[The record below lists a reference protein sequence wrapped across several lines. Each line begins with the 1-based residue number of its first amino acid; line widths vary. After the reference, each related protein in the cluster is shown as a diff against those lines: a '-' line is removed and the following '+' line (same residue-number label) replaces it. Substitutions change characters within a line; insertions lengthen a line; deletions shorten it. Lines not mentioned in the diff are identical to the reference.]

1 MSDWKEKLK
10 QMKDRFTQPSSKKA
24 EDKQTVPVASE
35 TRTSDD
41 KISMQVPDDE
51 LFLATMNQE
60 GVKPI
65 PEFIAMI
72 PEQGAVKRV
81 VLKRID
87 SSTMPPAKN
96 SIKHYMPVSRP
107 KQERSKSVPARK
119 AVSLILPPEIPVGKT
134 RVTIGI
140 DFGTSSTKVC
150 ARLELGGDD
159 VPVYRIDISDN
170 AEVFEGLNPSLMSI
184 DKEAIYFGDHAQK
197 GITIP
202 HIKVCL
208 ACAEQQFSAQEC
220 LWAEACP
227 INTCGSGLTAADLA
241 TLYLSWVMNES
252 RKRLPDTLKK
262 AGVFVFNVGVPLKQL
277 DDSPLRAVLEQITYF
292 AWRLSEG
299 ITQGLSIAQAK
310 AWLDILKQQSG
321 NMPPPEDRMIQI
333 CPETSAAIVSFVN
346 SNQALPGLYCLC
358 DIGAWTSDISVF
370 RLTDVEKHETGVDR
384 LCFYASGVTRR
395 ACEEIDTRIVNCL
408 AELWGLNSIK
418 DFLDGDILSEIR
430 SIREHQKPSATFSIS
445 TESGLQKDLN
455 VPPIAPDYARN
466 VVAQAVGRYF
476 LRIIKQAYREKE
488 PVPDRW
494 LDVSLIMTGG
504 GSQDGI
510 FEKIFSEA
518 CGCRFNKILL
528 NVNAIKNAPKEQH
541 FRFAVAAGLS
551 YPLATWPE
559 QLLPSEIEAWLPQ
572 AAKRIA
578 DRDEQYP
585 K

>member
-10 QMKDRFTQPSSKKA
+10 QMKDRFTQPSGKKA
-24 EDKQTVPVASE
+24 EDKHTVPVTSE

-41 KISMQVPDDE
+41 KISTQVPDDE

-72 PEQGAVKRV
+72 PEPGAVKKV
-81 VLKRID
+81 ILKRID
-87 SSTMPPAKN
+87 SSATKPVKHT
-96 SIKHYMPVSRP
+96 IKHSVPISRTR
-107 KQERSKSVPARK
+107 QERSKSVPARK
-119 AVSLILPPEIPVGKT
+119 AVSLMLPPEIPGGKN

-140 DFGTSSTKVC
+140 DFGTSTTKVC
-150 ARLELGGDD
+150 ARQELGGDD
-159 VPVYRIDISDN
+159 VPVYRLDISDN
-170 AEVFEGLNPSLMSI
+170 SDAFEGLNPSLMSI
-184 DKEAIYFGDHAQK
+184 DKEALYFGDHAQK

-208 ACAEQQFSAQEC
+208 ACAERQFSAKEC

-227 INTCGSGLTAADLA
+227 ISTSGSGLTAADLA

-252 RKRLPDTLKK
+252 HKRLPDTLKK
-262 AGVFVFNVGVPLKQL
+262 AGGFVFNVGVPLKQL
-277 DDSPLRAVLEQITYF
+277 DDSPLRAVFEQITYF

-299 ITQGLSIAQAK
+299 VTQGLSIAQAK
-310 AWLDILKQQSG
+310 AWLDILKQEKA
-321 NMPPPEDRMIQI
+321 NMPPLEDRMIQI

-408 AELWGLNSIK
+408 AELWGLDSIK

-445 TESGLQKDLN
+445 TESGLQKELSM
-455 VPPIAPDYARN
+455 PTIAPDYARN

-476 LRIIKQAYREKE
+476 LNIIVQAYREKE
-488 PVPDRW
+488 KIPDNWR
-494 LDVSLIMTGG
+494 DVSLIMTGG
-504 GSQDGI
+504 GSRDGI
-510 FEKIFSEA
+510 FEKIFSDNY
-518 CGCRFNKILL
+518 GGRFNKIHL
-528 NVNAIKNAPKEQH
+528 NVNAIKNAPKEKH

-551 YPLATWPE
+551 YPLPTWPE
-559 QLLPSEIEAWLPQ
+559 QLLPSEIEAWLPK
-572 AAKRIA
+572 AAKRIP